1 MAVELSWSEFK
12 VICSLTLFIPFTQ
25 GTFLVGQPAQGSG
38 KQGGSSSAG
47 HAASSPATVTQ
58 QAIRVT
64 AGQKAA
70 ILAQV
75 STGIKT
81 EGRTLLYPLRQ
92 GWGTSGLC
100 KTA

>member
-1 MAVELSWSEFK
+1 MSCQVAKSYQ
-12 VICSLTLFIPFTQ
+12 TLLFQFSQ

-38 KQGGSSSAG
+38 KPGVSSSVSQ
-47 HAASSPATVTQ
+47 AASSTAGVTQ

-75 STGIKT
+75 STSIICFLCSFFF
-81 EGRTLLYPLRQ
+81 LLSSKNVLNYFKFSVSNFQR
-92 GWGTSGLC
+92 
-100 KTA
+100 